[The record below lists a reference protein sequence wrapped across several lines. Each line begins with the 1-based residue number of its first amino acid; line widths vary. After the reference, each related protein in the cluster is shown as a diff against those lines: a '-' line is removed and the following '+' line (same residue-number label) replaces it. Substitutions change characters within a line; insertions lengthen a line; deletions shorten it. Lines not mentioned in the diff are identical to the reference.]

1 MRWKLHQGKKGW
13 QRGRARP
20 EKHLETHA
28 CVYSFYLF
36 PAFWFSLFCCLFLCP
51 FHSPPFTPMLSL
63 LCLFSFV
70 FFPLWWFSLS
80 RELIPSCLYPNSLY
94 TLYSPM
100 WPALF
105 GSHYT
110 WHQHASPHAIKLW
123 WSMIIC
129 PTYPLKNW
137 CRTVCLFPAPFSC
150 PGWYRILTFHSIN
163 RVKKQC
169 TRAAHQNHCTAGKQW
184 FCWWHI
190 SVWSAARLNF
200 SHHSGYHS
208 WVAGDFTPFC
218 GLACLRC
225 STAYIFIHLLFTGQ
239 GISASPSTFWTHN
252 LALTAV
258 KARLLQQHVAC
269 KCRVLLRA
277 CF

>member
-1 MRWKLHQGKKGW
+1 MPVFTLSIFFQLSDSPCF
-13 QRGRARP
+13 A
-20 EKHLETHA
+20 A
-28 CVYSFYLF
+28 SFFALF
-36 PAFWFSLFCCLFLCP
+36 TLLLSHPCCL
-51 FHSPPFTPMLSL
+51 SSVSSL
-63 LCLFSFV
+63 LC
-70 FFPLWWFSLS
+70 FFLCGGFRCLVSLS
-80 RELIPSCLYPNSLY
+80 LAVFIPTVCILY
-94 TLYSPM
+94 TLQCDPLCLDLTAPDINM
-100 WPALF
+100 
-105 GSHYT
+105 H
-110 WHQHASPHAIKLW
+110 PHMIREAIKLW

-163 RVKKQC
+163 RVKKQG

>member
-70 FFPLWWFSLS
+70 FFPLWWFLLS

-110 WHQHASPHAIKLW
+110 WHQHASPHDSRSNKTMMIHDYLSYLPSQKLVQN
-123 WSMIIC
+123 SLSVPCTFFVPRMVQN
-129 PTYPLKNW
+129 PDFPLDQ
-137 CRTVCLFPAPFSC
+137 S
-150 PGWYRILTFHSIN
+150 S
-163 RVKKQC
+163 
-169 TRAAHQNHCTAGKQW
+169 
-184 FCWWHI
+184 
-190 SVWSAARLNF
+190 
-200 SHHSGYHS
+200 
-208 WVAGDFTPFC
+208 
-218 GLACLRC
+218 
-225 STAYIFIHLLFTGQ
+225 
-239 GISASPSTFWTHN
+239 
-252 LALTAV
+252 
-258 KARLLQQHVAC
+258 
-269 KCRVLLRA
+269 
-277 CF
+277 